1 MLGMHGPSCDFG
13 PDDRPPVIGTLAPS
27 RLRELLA
34 EVQDRIAEIVGVRD
48 QMDRLIEAMLVVT
61 AGLDLDNTLRTIV
74 HTAIELVDARYG
86 ALGVR
91 ETDKSSKQLAEFV
104 YEGIDDRTRVM
115 IGDLPR
121 GHGVLGLL
129 FEQPKPIRL
138 ADMSAH
144 PSSVG
149 FPANHPP
156 MRTFLGVPVQV
167 RNEIFGNL
175 YLTEKSGGQEFTE
188 DDEVVVQ
195 ALAAAAGIAIANARL
210 YEESRIRQQWLEAT
224 QDVAAVVLAGG
235 DPDEALELITARAL
249 TLTGAACAY
258 LALPEDPD
266 MPSEEVGEL
275 VVVSASGLDAQQ
287 IVGQRIPVRGSRTGA
302 AFRDEQYVPTD
313 EPCGEP
319 ELDSPVKYGQVL
331 TSPLRAG
338 QAVIGV
344 LATLRSAEMPA
355 LDAAG
360 QMMMAGFANQAA
372 LALQLSNTQRRMREL
387 DVVSERDR
395 IARDLHDHVIQ
406 RLFAVG
412 LSLQGTA
419 QRARAPE
426 VKSRLSE
433 TINDVQTIV
442 QDIRHSIFDLHSSTS
457 AEAPILRKRL
467 HAVVAEMTAETDLR
481 TSIRLAGPVSV
492 LTSTMFDHVE
502 AVLRE
507 TLSNVV
513 RHAHASAV
521 SVKLTIGDDV
531 ILEITDNGIGLPEDI
546 SRRSGLA
553 NIAARAYEA
562 GGTFSAGRGP
572 SEGTVIRWSVPL
584 PPVSSGGAHIPHATT
599 PDNATDR

>member
-1 MLGMHGPSCDFG
+1 MLGMQGPTSDFG
-13 PDDRPPVIGTLAPS
+13 PDERSPVIGTLAQS
-27 RLRELLA
+27 RLRELLV

-48 QMDRLIEAMLVVT
+48 QMDRLIEAMLVIT

-91 ETDKSSKQLAEFV
+91 ETDEASKRLAEFV

-115 IGDLPR
+115 IGDLPS

-138 ADMSAH
+138 PDLSAH

-149 FPANHPP
+149 FPADHPP
-156 MRTFLGVPVQV
+156 MKTFLGVPVQV
-167 RNEIFGNL
+167 REEIFGNL

-210 YEESRIRQQWLEAT
+210 YEESRIRQQWLEAN
-224 QDVAAVVLAGG
+224 QDVATIVLAGG
-235 DPDEALELITARAL
+235 DSAEVLELITARAL
-249 TLTGAACAY
+249 TLTGSACAY

-266 MPSEEVGEL
+266 TPSEEVGEL
-275 VVVSASGLDAQQ
+275 VVVSAAGLDAREL
-287 IVGQRIPVRGSRTGA
+287 VGQRIPVHGSCTGA
-302 AFRDEQYVPTD
+302 AFRDEQYVSAD
-313 EPCGEP
+313 EPGTAP
-319 ELDSPVKYGQVL
+319 ELDPLVEYGRAL
-331 TSPLRAG
+331 TLPLRAG
-338 QAVIGV
+338 QSVIGV
-344 LATLRSAEMPA
+344 LATVRSAETPPMN
-355 LDAAG
+355 AAG
-360 QMMMAGFANQAA
+360 QMMITGFANQAA

-426 VKSRLSE
+426 VKSRLTE

-457 AEAPILRKRL
+457 AEAPVLRKRL
-467 HAVVAEMTAETDLR
+467 HAVVAEMTADTDLR

-492 LTSTMFDHVE
+492 LTPTMFDHVE

-507 TLSNVV
+507 ALSNVV
-513 RHAHASAV
+513 RHAHASTV

-531 ILEITDNGIGLPEDI
+531 ILEIADNGIGLPEELT
-546 SRRSGLA
+546 RRSGLA
-553 NIAARAYEA
+553 NMAARTYDA
-562 GGTFSAGRGP
+562 GGNFSAGRASGG
-572 SEGTVIRWSVPL
+572 GTVLSWSVPM
-584 PPVSSGGAHIPHATT
+584 PSVSANGTRTRHAI
-599 PDNATDR
+599 PDNPADR

>member
-1 MLGMHGPSCDFG
+1 MQGPSSDLG
-13 PDDRPPVIGTLAPS
+13 PDDKPPVIGTLAPS

-34 EVQDRIAEIVGVRD
+34 EVQDRITEIVGVRD

-91 ETDKSSKQLAEFV
+91 EADKSSKQLAEFV

-149 FPANHPP
+149 FPAHHPP
-156 MRTFLGVPVQV
+156 MKTFLGVPVQV
-167 RNEIFGNL
+167 RDEIFGNL

-210 YEESRIRQQWLEAT
+210 YEESRIRQQWLQAT
-224 QDVAAVVLAGG
+224 QDVATVVLAGG
-235 DPDEALELITARAL
+235 DPDEVLELITARAL
-249 TLTGAACAY
+249 TVTGSACAY

-275 VVVSASGLDAQQ
+275 VVVSAAGLDARQ
-287 IVGQRIPVRGSRTGA
+287 IVGQRIPVHGSDTGA
-302 AFRDEQYVPTD
+302 AFRDEQHVPSD
-313 EPCGEP
+313 EPSTAQ
-319 ELDSPVKYGQVL
+319 ELDLPGKYGPPL

-338 QAVIGV
+338 HSVIGV
-344 LATLRSAEMPA
+344 LVTMRSAEMPA
-355 LDAAG
+355 MDAAG
-360 QMMMAGFANQAA
+360 QMMMTGFANQAA
-372 LALQLSNTQRRMREL
+372 LALQLANTQRRMREL

-419 QRARAPE
+419 QRTRAPE
-426 VKSRLSE
+426 VKSRLVD

-442 QDIRHSIFDLHSSTS
+442 QDIRHSIFDLHSSTA
-457 AEAPILRKRL
+457 AEAPVLRKRL
-467 HAVVAEMTAETDLR
+467 HAVVAEMTADTDLR

-492 LTSTMFDHVE
+492 LGPAMFDDLE

-507 TLSNVV
+507 ALSNVV
-513 RHAHASAV
+513 RHAQATAV
-521 SVKLTIGDDV
+521 SVKLAIGDDV
-531 ILEITDNGIGLPEDI
+531 VLEVTDNGIGLPEHLT
-546 SRRSGLA
+546 RRSGLA
-553 NIAARAYEA
+553 NMAARTHETGGSFHA
-562 GGTFSAGRGP
+562 GAGP
-572 SEGTVIRWSVPL
+572 SGGTVIRWSVPL
-584 PPVSSGGAHIPHATT
+584 PSVNGTRTPQPTT
-599 PDNATDR
+599 PDVTTDQ

>member
-1 MLGMHGPSCDFG
+1 MQGPSSDVG
-13 PDDRPPVIGTLAPS
+13 SDDRSPVLGTLAQS
-27 RLRELLA
+27 RLRELLG

-91 ETDKSSKQLAEFV
+91 ETDKNSHQLAEFV
-104 YEGIDDRTRVM
+104 YEGIDDRTRVL

-156 MRTFLGVPVQV
+156 MKTFLGVPVQV
-167 RNEIFGNL
+167 RDEIFGNL
-175 YLTEKSGGQEFTE
+175 YLTEKAGGQEFTE

-210 YEESRIRQQWLEAT
+210 YEQSRIRQQWLEAT

-235 DPDEALELITARAL
+235 DPDDVLELITARAL
-249 TLTGAACAY
+249 TVTGSACAY

-266 MPSEEVGEL
+266 MPSEDVVEL
-275 VVVSASGLDAQQ
+275 VVVSAAGLDARELL
-287 IVGQRIPVRGSRTGA
+287 GQRIPVHGSNTGA
-302 AFRDEQYVPTD
+302 AFRDEPRDFAD
-313 EPCGEP
+313 EPSGAP
-319 ELDSPVKYGQVL
+319 ELDLPGRFGPVL
-331 TSPLRAG
+331 TLPLRAG
-338 QAVIGV
+338 QSVIGV
-344 LATLRSAEMPA
+344 LGIGRSAEMPP

-372 LALQLSNTQRRMREL
+372 LALELANTQRRMREL

-426 VKSRLSE
+426 VKARLID

-442 QDIRHSIFDLHSSTS
+442 QDIRHSIFDLHSSTA

-467 HAVVAEMTAETDLR
+467 HAVVAEMTADTDLR

-492 LTSTMFDHVE
+492 LGPAMFDDLE

-507 TLSNVV
+507 ALSNVV
-513 RHAHASAV
+513 RHAQASAV
-521 SVKLTIGDDV
+521 SVKLAIGDDV
-531 ILEITDNGIGLPEDI
+531 VLEIADNGIGLPGEI

-553 NIAARAYEA
+553 NMAARTHDA
-562 GGTFSAGRGP
+562 GGSFSAGRGP
-572 SEGTVIRWSVPL
+572 SGGTVIRWSVPL
-584 PPVSSGGAHIPHATT
+584 PAVSSNNAGIPQPAT
-599 PDNATDR
+599 PDDTTDR

>member
-1 MLGMHGPSCDFG
+1 MQGPSADFG
-13 PDDRPPVIGTLAPS
+13 LDGRPPVIGALAPS

-74 HTAIELVDARYG
+74 HAAIELVDARYG

-91 ETDKSSKQLAEFV
+91 ETDQTSRQLAEFV
-104 YEGIDDRTRVM
+104 YEGIDDRTRVL

-138 ADMSAH
+138 ADLSAH

-149 FPANHPP
+149 FPADHPP
-156 MRTFLGVPVQV
+156 MKTFLGVPVQV
-167 RNEIFGNL
+167 RDEIFGNL
-175 YLTEKSGGQEFTE
+175 YLTEKADGQEFTE

-224 QDVAAVVLAGG
+224 QDVATVVLAGG
-235 DPDEALELITARAL
+235 EPSEVLELITERAL
-249 TLTGAACAY
+249 MATQSACVF
-258 LALPEDPD
+258 LALPEDPE
-266 MPSEEVGEL
+266 MPSDEVSEL
-275 VVVSASGLDAQQ
+275 VVVSAAGTDAGK
-287 IVGQRIPVRGSRTGA
+287 IVGQRIPVHGSPTGA
-302 AFRDEQYVPTD
+302 AFRDNEGISAD
-313 EPCGEP
+313 EPSAGLR
-319 ELDSPVKYGQVL
+319 LDSPMKYGPAL

-338 QAVIGV
+338 QSVIGV
-344 LATLRSAEMPA
+344 LTVMRSAGTPA
-355 LDAAG
+355 LDAVG
-360 QMMMAGFANQAA
+360 RTMMTAFANQAA
-372 LALQLSNTQRRMREL
+372 LALQLANSQRTMREL

-426 VKSRLSE
+426 IKSRLTE
-433 TINDVQTIV
+433 TIDDVQTIV

-457 AEAPILRKRL
+457 AEAPVLRKRL
-467 HAVVAEMTAETDLR
+467 HAVVAEMTAETELR

-507 TLSNVV
+507 ALSNVV

-521 SVKLTIGDDV
+521 SIKLTIGDDV

-546 SRRSGLA
+546 SRRSGLD
-553 NIAARAYEA
+553 NMAARTHAA
-562 GGTFSAGRGP
+562 GGSFSATPGP
-572 SEGTVIRWSVPL
+572 TSGTVVRWSVPL
-584 PPVSSGGAHIPHATT
+584 PQRSAG
-599 PDNATDR
+599 

>member
-1 MLGMHGPSCDFG
+1 MEGQASDSGHT
-13 PDDRPPVIGTLAPS
+13 DRPSVIGTLAPS

-74 HTAIELVDARYG
+74 HTAIELVDSRYG

-91 ETDKSSKQLAEFV
+91 ETDKTSKELAEFV
-104 YEGIDDRTRVM
+104 YEGIDDRTRVL

-138 ADMSAH
+138 ADMSTH

-156 MRTFLGVPVQV
+156 MKTFLGVPVQV
-167 RNEIFGNL
+167 RGEIFGNL

-235 DPDEALELITARAL
+235 DPGEVLELITARAL
-249 TLTGAACAY
+249 ALTGSSCAY

-266 MPSEEVGEL
+266 VPSEEVGEL
-275 VVVSASGLDAQQ
+275 VVASAAGLDAHE
-287 IVGQRIPVRGSRTGA
+287 IVGQRIPVHGSVTGA
-302 AFRDEQYVPTD
+302 AFRGEQYIPAEEPSSVPWTR
-313 EPCGEP
+313 
-319 ELDSPVKYGQVL
+319 ELDLPVEYGAVS

-338 QAVIGV
+338 QSVIGV
-344 LATLRSAEMPA
+344 LATLHSAEMPPM
-355 LDAAG
+355 DVAG
-360 QMMMAGFANQAA
+360 HTMMTGFANQAA
-372 LALQLSNTQRRMREL
+372 LALQLANTQRRMREL

-419 QRARAPE
+419 QRARTPE
-426 VKSRLSE
+426 VRSRLSE
-433 TINDVQTIV
+433 TINDVQAIV
-442 QDIRHSIFDLHSSTS
+442 QDIRHSIFDLHSSS
-457 AEAPILRKRL
+457 AAEAPVLRKRL
-467 HAVVAEMTAETDLR
+467 HAVVAEMTADTDLR

-492 LTSTMFDHVE
+492 LTPTMFDHVE

-507 TLSNVV
+507 ALSNVV
-513 RHAHASAV
+513 RHAQASAV
-521 SVKLTIGDDV
+521 SIKLTIGNDV
-531 ILEITDNGIGLPEDI
+531 TLEVTDNGIGLPEDLA
-546 SRRSGLA
+546 RRSGLA
-553 NIAARAYEA
+553 NMAARTHESGGSFDA
-562 GGTFSAGRGP
+562 GKAPDG
-572 SEGTVIRWSVPL
+572 GTVIRWSVPL
-584 PPVSSGGAHIPHATT
+584 PAV
-599 PDNATDR
+599 